1 MGGFEMTKLRGATIT
16 DFKDAL
22 LKMKEI
28 YPFDDDKTVILSD
41 SNLCS
46 LEHSCVEIRT
56 TDENGTVVT
65 LFREIEV
72 RRE

>member
-1 MGGFEMTKLRGATIT
+1 MTKLRGATIT
-16 DFKDAL
+16 GLKAAL

-28 YPFDDDKTVILSD
+28 YPYDDDKTVICSD
-41 SNLCS
+41 SNQLS
-46 LEHSCVEIRT
+46 LEHSCIEIHT
-56 TDENGTVVT
+56 TDENGTGVT